1 MSAYDIKGKY
11 AIVTGAG
18 SGICLAFAQQ
28 LLGGG
33 CSVMIADLKLTPDAE
48 ALIARYASQDA
59 TAPSVDFH
67 QTDISDWAQIST
79 LWEKTLET
87 FGRIDI
93 VVNGAGVY
101 EPPSSTFWNVPGIS
115 PLAKDKVDTSPGVYQ
130 TFSVNTMGPIR
141 LAQISIDYWLEN
153 RKVEGNLLW
162 IASLGGYVHSLQ
174 TPLYFASKAAIVS
187 FVRSL
192 GQLRK
197 RFGIRN
203 AAVCPGAVY
212 TPIFHPEYCR
222 DRVRPDDLTMTPEQ
236 CASVM
241 MRVLKEAEYGDGNII
256 ETLLIGTKENS
267 SVNVREVP
275 LEALYPTVGPVGQD
289 NHLLEEEEK
298 LAKQLQKKGKAQ
310 L

>member
-1 MSAYDIKGKY
+1 
-11 AIVTGAG
+11 
-18 SGICLAFAQQ
+18 ICLAFAQQ
-28 LLGGG
+28 LLDGG
-33 CSVMIADLKLTPDAE
+33 CSVMIADVKLTPDAE
-48 ALIARYASQDA
+48 ALVAKYASKDGA
-59 TAPSVDFH
+59 APSVDFH
-67 QTDISDWAQIST
+67 KTDISDWAQISA
-79 LWEKTLET
+79 LWEKTLEK
-87 FGRIDI
+87 FGRVDI
-93 VVNGAGVY
+93 LVNGAGVY
-101 EPPSSTFWNVPGIS
+101 EPPSSTFWNLPGVS
-115 PLAKDKVDTSPGVYQ
+115 PLAEDKVDASPGVYH

-141 LAQISIDYWLEN
+141 LAQIAIDYWLEN
-153 RKVEGNLLW
+153 RNVEGNLLW

-197 RFGIRN
+197 RLGIRN

-241 MRVLKEAEYGDGNII
+241 MRVLKDAEYGDGNII

-275 LEALYPTVGPVGQD
+275 LEALYPTVGPVGQE

-298 LAKQLQKKGKAQ
+298 LTKQLQARGKGQ
-310 L
+310 Q